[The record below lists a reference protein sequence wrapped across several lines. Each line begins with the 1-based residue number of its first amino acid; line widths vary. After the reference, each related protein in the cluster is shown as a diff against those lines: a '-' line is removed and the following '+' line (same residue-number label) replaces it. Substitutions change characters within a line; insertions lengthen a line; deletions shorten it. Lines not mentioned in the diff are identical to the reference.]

1 MMKRY
6 LISMVIFVMAGI
18 AANAQRLDITMDD
31 NSVISYDI
39 NKIKSMEF
47 MPEAEP
53 GQIDGYW
60 YLGWRVMSSSSKNLN
75 GEERWVFNGPVLR
88 VIKATGDEEI
98 YDLTYADNLKSFKA
112 QSRTSGTA
120 ITYTITAK
128 EDELLVLKNT
138 TITRYF
144 FKSSAD
150 AYNAKVAYPYPNRV
164 EYTDT
169 ARVWALKQSSTHSNA
184 TPMGNHYAN
193 YQAATN
199 TQKEWLADPNNQ
211 PDYSL
216 AGTGDNYKKWTAK
229 TITLYPLNGGVP
241 APADVNQHAIG
252 DCCMCA
258 VFASL
263 AYIYPD
269 FIKSIIEKVNST
281 TYMVKMYD
289 PKGNPIDVAVDN
301 KLLCNDG
308 GGCAQVSGKND
319 KFNWA
324 TIMEKALMKWLT
336 CFKTGQ
342 LGGIGTEHVAPPF
355 TGNGDSWAY
364 DWGQLYNSE
373 LTMVVDYGLKNGMIC
388 VGGFHENGVLAGT
401 LETVT
406 GHAFTLMYTRYP
418 EKYSFSMRNP
428 WGITSV
434 DGVLEIADKRSI
446 MYLIDFRLV
455 MPGAAAPYMRKDLG
469 GYIPPKFSMGV
480 NDRRLSPAMLKMYNL
495 DSYGPALEDE
505 EIEE

>member
-1 MMKRY
+1 MKRF
-6 LISMVIFVMAGI
+6 LFLMAITMMVSVM
-18 AANAQRLDITMDD
+18 ANAQRLDVTLDD
-31 NSVISYDI
+31 NSVVSFDV
-39 NKIKSMEF
+39 NKIKSLEF

-60 YLGWRVMSSSSKNLN
+60 YLGWRVMSTSSKNMN
-75 GEERWVFNGPVLR
+75 GDEKWVFNGPVMKQ
-88 VIKATGDEEI
+88 IKSSGEEEI
-98 YDLTYADNLKSFKA
+98 FDLTYAENLKSFKA
-112 QSRTSGTA
+112 KSRTSGTTT
-120 ITYTITAK
+120 TYNITAK
-128 EDELLVLKNT
+128 EEELLVLKMG

-144 FKSSAD
+144 FKSPSD
-150 AYNAKVAYPYPNRV
+150 AYNAKVPYPIPNRT

-169 ARVWALKQSSTHSNA
+169 ARVWALKGSSSHSNS

-193 YQAATN
+193 YSAATDA
-199 TQKEWLADPNNQ
+199 QKEWLANPSNQ
-211 PDYSL
+211 PDAKYL
-216 AGTGDNYKKWTAK
+216 NIGDYKNWTAK
-229 TITLYPLNGGVP
+229 SITLYPLNNGTP
-241 APADVNQHAIG
+241 TPADVNQHAIG

-281 TYMVKMYD
+281 TYIVKMYD

-301 KLLCNDG
+301 KLLCNSS

-336 CFKTGQ
+336 CFKTGG
-342 LGGIGTEHVAPPF
+342 LEGIGTEHAAPPF
-355 TGNGDSWAY
+355 TGDGDSWSY
-364 DWGQLYNSE
+364 DWGQLHNSE
-373 LTMVVDYGLKNGMIC
+373 MAMVVDYALKNGMISI
-388 VGGFHENGVLAGT
+388 GGFHEGGVQAGT

-406 GHAFTLMYTRYP
+406 AHAFTVMYTRYP
-418 EKYSFSMRNP
+418 EQYSFSMRNP

-434 DGVLEIADKRSI
+434 DGVLEIANKRSI

-455 MPGAAAPYMRKDLG
+455 MPGAAKPYMRKDLG
-469 GYIPPKFSMGV
+469 GYIPPKFTMGE
-480 NDRRLSPAMLKMYNL
+480 NDRRLSPAMLKKYNL
-495 DSYGPALEDE
+495 ESYGPTIDEEEDE
-505 EIEE
+505 E